1 MVIHNVYRDC
11 TNLVLSAARVFS
23 SIKVT
28 ENIES
33 LAYVFGL
40 EQASSWAIIMPSEA
54 FANAAV
60 LLRYMASQPD
70 SLL

>member
-1 MVIHNVYRDC
+1 MNYI
-11 TNLVLSAARVFS
+11 S

-33 LAYVFGL
+33 SAYVFGL

-60 LLRYMASQPD
+60 LLRYMASQPA